1 MFRTSHGVV
10 VAIGAW
16 LFLGTTAAQDTKSDT
31 AGRWGTLVDPDG
43 DCRLKEEDGGLIIT
57 IPGKLHNLTHT
68 ARGSKLNSP
77 RALQDVKGDFRLQ
90 VKVPIFPLP
99 GANTSSDNGYSFVSA
114 GLLIWHDEKNFVRM
128 DRAAEGNSGGGP
140 FAWVEVFR
148 DGKPVTQKL
157 RRLADQD
164 THLRITRTGDYIT
177 FEAGDDGKSWAAVH
191 AGEVKL
197 PVQVKAGVFA
207 INTTTKEFA
216 PRLAGLTLRPK

>member
-1 MFRTSHGVV
+1 MVRSSLTALGVC
-10 VAIGAW
+10 
-16 LFLGTTAAQDTKSDT
+16 LLLGSTIAQETKSDT
-31 AGRWGTLVDPDG
+31 VAGWGTLTDPDS
-43 DCRLKEEDGGLIIT
+43 DCRVKESNGALTIT
-57 IPGKLHNLTHT
+57 IPNKHHNLTHT
-68 ARGSKLNSP
+68 TNGSKLNSP
-77 RALQDVKGDFRLQ
+77 RVLQDVKGDFRLQ

-99 GANTSSDNGYSFVSA
+99 GANTSSDKGYSFVSA

-157 RRLADQD
+157 RRLEDKD